1 MFLETS
7 AVVKEVLGAPSY
19 CVILSRPCRK
29 NKGKVQMADVVVT
42 VCFAETQTD
51 VTVQTNQIKM

>member
-42 VCFAETQTD
+42 VCFAD
-51 VTVQTNQIKM
+51 NSN